1 MAEKRY
7 YWLKLHRDFFKQKEI
22 KRLRKIA
29 GGDVFTIIYLKMLL
43 QSLETDGYLYYEG
56 YYDSFE
62 EELADLIDEDTE
74 NVKVVIA
81 FLISKG
87 LLEEQ
92 DEDAYL
98 LTKCSEMTGS
108 ESKSAER
115 VRRFRANK
123 QAEIVQAL
131 QCNGTMLQCNTDV
144 TDCNTEKEKE
154 KELELEKEKKS
165 KSNADAFDQLWSLY
179 PRKEGKKEAF
189 EAFKR
194 ATKKGTTVEQI
205 ENGIKSYCEHIR
217 KNNIEKQFIK
227 QGSTYFRQE
236 AWNDVYDDSPV
247 TQSRKKSSYDIS
259 MLNIPEEIRNGA
271 IEKEQRRRLNIP
283 PEGKDPDYGYYNK
296 QGEWV
301 ETSYSMK
308 LIENSYLGAD
318 KKD

>member
-92 DEDAYL
+92 DEDSYL

-108 ESKSAER
+108 EAKSAER

-123 QAEIVQAL
+123 KSEAVQAL
-131 QCNGTMLQCNTDV
+131 HCNVMALHCNTDVTECNVDV
-144 TDCNTEKEKE
+144 TDCNTEKE

-165 KSNADAFDQLWSLY
+165 KSNADAFDHLWSLY

-194 ATKKGTTVEQI
+194 AAKKGATVEQI
-205 ENGIKSYCEHIR
+205 ENGIRSYCEHIR
-217 KNNIEKQFIK
+217 KNGIEKRFIK

-236 AWNDVYDDSPV
+236 AWNDVYDDSG
-247 TQSRKKSSYDIS
+247 SKEESYAGY
-259 MLNIPEEIRNGA
+259 NIDMFEDFC
-271 IEKEQRRRLNIP
+271 LS
-283 PEGKDPDYGYYNK
+283 NK
-296 QGEWV
+296 
-301 ETSYSMK
+301 
-308 LIENSYLGAD
+308 
-318 KKD
+318 

>member
-62 EELADLIDEDTE
+62 EELADQIDEEID
-74 NVKVVIA
+74 NVKVVIS

-92 DEDAYL
+92 DEDTFL
-98 LTKCSEMTGS
+98 LTKCKEMTGS
-108 ESKSAER
+108 ECASARRMRKSRENKALQSKETVLQS
-115 VRRFRANK
+115 NG
-123 QAEIVQAL
+123 QAL
-131 QCNGTMLQCNTDV
+131 QCYDQASHCYTDV
-144 TDCNTEKEKE
+144 TDCYTEKEIEKEKE
-154 KELELEKEKKS
+154 IEIEKEKKS

-236 AWNDVYDDSPV
+236 AWQDVYDDSA
-247 TQSRKKSSYDIS
+247 TATAELKKKTSYDLS
-259 MLNIPEEIRNGA
+259 KVIPA
-271 IEKEQRRRLNIP
+271 IPTN
-283 PEGKDPDYGYYNK
+283 
-296 QGEWV
+296 
-301 ETSYSMK
+301 
-308 LIENSYLGAD
+308 
-318 KKD
+318 